1 MTISFILNNP
11 VVNDQT
17 AGQQTGDSGDG
28 FTDTD
33 VAYST
38 LPAAF
43 RTYLETTL
51 GLSSTFPTNVYVGT
65 QTNSVTVNATAGSQL
80 AGTTFTDSTGGALDG
95 DDSGL
100 DTVGG
105 KDILLFAGT
114 NDTVIGRYD
123 SDGNG
128 SADAIAFVIFK
139 QDVINAGA
147 TSDQVTFNIVTYV
160 PIFHPNST
168 DPDDAV
174 NLGNTLKLAATE
186 TLNFGFAGAPSG
198 SNLFMMF
205 GSPSSTQIVVIGE
218 DPLNQ
223 SEGGNITTKDVLN
236 ISQAGSTTSFG
247 VNGNQINPDE
257 GAFITYVTGANT
269 NFLVPNLDQNE
280 ADVEANIAFQDVVS
294 ATSAS
299 FTVNQTNPG
308 IGPVTVKI
316 SAFTTTNQSGTN
328 FVDGLTDDTHVTIT
342 SASVTNVVVK
352 TGNTQYFPATSIDA
366 NGDLIITGL
375 SSGDTVHWTTSG
387 THNRVLIENI
397 SNADSDTTNDNNTFD
412 IGGFGIVTSSGSST
426 FVGQQIVIEDDGPT
440 ASQAQQTGT
449 VDEDGVPGGIAGGV
463 GDVSGEATQAT
474 GSVAPLF
481 NSGTDVPLTFSLNT
495 DTTGLPALTS
505 GGVTV
510 TYAVVGNTLTA
521 SAGANTVFTF
531 VLNGTT
537 GAWTFTLAD
546 QLDHPTLNGLSGDD
560 TENDLTINLSSILRA
575 ADADGDTAA
584 AAANALIVTV
594 DDDTPTASQAQQT
607 GTVDEDG
614 VPGGIAG
621 GTGDVAGEATQATG
635 SVAPLFNSGADAPLA
650 FSLNSNTSGLPALTS
665 GGVTVTYAV
674 VGNTLTASA
683 GANTVFTFALDGT
696 TGAWTF
702 TLADQLDHPT
712 LNGLP
717 GDNTENDLTINLS
730 SILRATDADGDT
742 VAAAANA
749 LVVTVDDDTPTIN
762 PAIADGLVDF
772 AAGSTVTK
780 SLNGSV
786 GADSPATY
794 SITASPATLTIL
806 DGTSSQ
812 LNLLRDL
819 TSNGTVATYYKDV
832 DSSGTHNAGDI
843 DFFKLTLSG
852 GNYTFDVLQNP
863 PPAELTFSF
872 AGAPSGSN
880 LFMMFGDPASAQIVV
895 IGEDPLNQSQGG
907 NITTKDV
914 LNISQAGST
923 TSFGV
928 NGNQINPD
936 EGAFI
941 TYVTG
946 ANTNFL
952 VPNLDQNEADVEA
965 NIAFQDVF
973 NTTSA
978 SFTVNQTNPGV
989 GPVTVKISAFST
1001 AAEPG
1006 VNYVDGL
1013 TNDTHVNIASFS
1025 LTDFVVK
1032 TGNTQYTPLATIDAD
1047 GNLIITGLSTGDKVS
1062 WTTSGTH
1069 DRVLIENISNADG
1082 ISGNDNNT
1090 FDIGGFSLTQAQP
1103 APDEKLDFTV
1113 QIADFD
1119 GDTAS
1124 DSFSIGIDG
1133 TGIFN
1138 DNHVEGVIA

>member
-1 MTISFILNNP
+1 MTISFILNGQA
-11 VVNDQT
+11 VNDQT
-17 AGQQTGDSGDG
+17 ADLQTGDSGDG

-33 VAYST
+33 VAYSS
-38 LPAAF
+38 LPLSF
-43 RTYLETTL
+43 RNYLEQVL
-51 GLSSTFPTNVYVGT
+51 LLSPTFPTNVGVAT
-65 QTNSVTVNATAGSQL
+65 KTNSVTVNATGGSQL
-80 AGTTFTDSTGGALDG
+80 AGTTFTDTNGGALDG
-95 DDSGL
+95 DNSGL
-100 DTVGG
+100 TTVDG
-105 KDILLFAGT
+105 KAILLYADG
-114 NDTVIGRYD
+114 NDTVIGKYD
-123 SDGNG
+123 SDGIG
-128 SADAIAFVIFK
+128 GVDTVAFVIFK
-139 QDVINAGA
+139 QDVLNAGA

-160 PIFHPNST
+160 PIFHGNT
-168 DPDDAV
+168 GDPDDAV
-174 NLGNTLKLAATE
+174 NLGNNLKLAATE

-198 SNLFMMF
+198 SNLFMTF
-205 GSPSSTQIVVIGE
+205 GNPSSTQIVVIGK
-218 DPLNQ
+218 DPLDQ
-223 SEGGNITTKDVLN
+223 SAGGNITTKDVLN

-247 VNGNQINPDE
+247 VNGNQINPTE
-257 GAFITYVTGANT
+257 GAYITYVSGTNT

-280 ADVEANIAFQDVVS
+280 ADVEANIAFTNVVN
-294 ATSAS
+294 ATGAS

-316 SAFTTTNQSGTN
+316 SAFTTAAEPGVD
-328 FVDGLTDDTHVTIT
+328 FVNGLTNDQHVNIT
-342 SASVTNVVVK
+342 SFSLTNVVVK
-352 TGNTQYFPATSIDA
+352 TGNTQYTPAATIDA
-366 NGDLIITGL
+366 DGNLIVTGL
-375 SSGDTVHWTTSG
+375 SSGDTVSWTTSS

-397 SNADSDTTNDNNTFD
+397 SDADSDATNDNNTFD

-449 VDEDGVPGGIAGGV
+449 VDEDGVPGGIAGGI
-463 GDVSGEATQAT
+463 GDVAGQATQAT
-474 GSVAPLF
+474 GSVTPLF

-495 DTTGLPALTS
+495 DTSGLPALTS
-505 GGVTV
+505 GGVAV
-510 TYAVVGNTLTA
+510 TYAVVGNTHTA

-531 VLNGTT
+531 ALNATT

-546 QLDHPTLNGLSGDD
+546 QLDHPTLNGQAGDD
-560 TENDLTINLSSILRA
+560 TENDLAINLSSILRA
-575 ADADGDTAA
+575 ADADGDTVA
-584 AAANALIVTV
+584 AAANALVVTV

-621 GTGDVAGEATQATG
+621 GIGDVAGQATQATG
-635 SVAPLFNSGADAPLA
+635 SVTPLFNSGADAPLT

-665 GGVTVTYAV
+665 GGVVVTYAV

-683 GANTVFTFALDGT
+683 GANTVFTFALDAT

-717 GDNTENDLTINLS
+717 GDNEENDLAINLS

-749 LVVTVDDDTPTIN
+749 LIVTVDDDTPTIN

-812 LNLLRDL
+812 LTLLRDL
-819 TSNGTVATYYKDV
+819 TSNDTVATYYKDV
-832 DSSGTHNAGDI
+832 DGSGTHNAGDI

-863 PPAELTFSF
+863 PPAEVNFSF

-880 LFMMFGDPASAQIVV
+880 LFMTFGDPASAQIVV
-895 IGEDPLNQSQGG
+895 IGHDPLNQSQGG

-928 NGNQINPD
+928 NGNQINPT

-965 NIAFQDVF
+965 NIAFTNVF
-973 NTTSA
+973 NANTA

-989 GPVTVKISAFST
+989 GPVTVKITAFST

-1006 VNYVDGL
+1006 ANFVDGL
-1013 TNDTHVNIASFS
+1013 TNDQHVDITSFS

-1032 TGNTQYTPLATIDAD
+1032 TGNTQYTPAATIDAD
-1047 GNLIITGLSTGDKVS
+1047 GNLIITGLSTGDKVT
-1062 WTTSGTH
+1062 WTTSSTH

-1090 FDIGGFSLTQAQP
+1090 FDIGGFSLSQAQP

>member
-1 MTISFILNNP
+1 MSITFDLHDKA
-11 VVNDQT
+11 VNDQT
-17 AGQQTGDSGDG
+17 ALLQTGDSDDG

-33 VAYST
+33 VAYSS
-38 LPAAF
+38 LPPSF
-43 RTYLETTL
+43 QTYLQTTL
-51 GLSSTFPTNVYVGT
+51 GLSSAFPTSIGVATKV
-65 QTNSVTVNATAGSQL
+65 NSVTVNATAGSQL
-80 AGTTFTDSTGGALDG
+80 AGTSFTDGSGGALDG
-95 DDSGL
+95 DDSL
-100 DTVGG
+100 LKTADG
-105 KDILLFAGT
+105 KEIFLYADGS
-114 NDTVIGRYD
+114 DTVIGKYD
-123 SDGNG
+123 SDGVNG
-128 SADAIAFVIFK
+128 VDSIAFVIFK
-139 QDVINAGA
+139 EDVINAGK
-147 TSDQVTFNIVTYV
+147 TSDAVTFHIVTYV
-160 PIFHPNST
+160 PIFHSNT
-168 DPDDAV
+168 GDPDDAV
-174 NLGNTLKLAATE
+174 DLGNTLKLAATE

-205 GSPSSTQIVVIGE
+205 GNPNSTQIVVIGK

-223 SEGGNITTKDVLN
+223 SAGGNITTKDVLN

-280 ADVEANIAFQDVVS
+280 ADVEANIAFTDVVA
-294 ATSAS
+294 ATTAS

-316 SAFTTTNQSGTN
+316 TAYTTANQSGTN

-342 SASVTNVVVK
+342 SASVANVVVK

-375 SSGDTVHWTTSG
+375 SSGDTVTWTTSG

-397 SNADSDTTNDNNTFD
+397 SNADGVDGNDNNTFD

-449 VDEDGVPGGIAGGV
+449 VDEDGVPGGIAGGT
-463 GDVSGEATQAT
+463 GDVAGQATVAT
-474 GSVAPLF
+474 GSVTPLF

-505 GGVTV
+505 GGVAV
-510 TYAVVGNTLTA
+510 TYSVVGNTLTA

-531 VLNGTT
+531 ALNGTT

-546 QLDHPTLNGLSGDD
+546 QLDHPTLNGLPGDNE
-560 TENDLTINLSSILRA
+560 ENDLTINLSSILRA
-575 ADADGDTAA
+575 ADADGDTVA
-584 AAANALIVTV
+584 AAANALVVTV

-621 GTGDVAGEATQATG
+621 GTGDVAGEVTVASG
-635 SVAPLFNSGADAPLA
+635 SVTPLFNSGADAPLT

-665 GGVTVTYAV
+665 GGVAVTYSV

-683 GANTVFTFALDGT
+683 GANTVFTFALNGT

-717 GDNTENDLTINLS
+717 GDNEENDLAVNLS
-730 SILRATDADGDT
+730 SLLRATDADGDT

-749 LVVTVDDDTPTIN
+749 LIVTVDDDTPTIN

-812 LNLLRDL
+812 LTLLRDL
-819 TSNGTVATYYKDV
+819 TNSDTVATYYKDV
-832 DSSGTHNAGDI
+832 DSSGTHTAGDI

-863 PPAELTFSF
+863 PPAELNFSF

-880 LFMMFGDPASAQIVV
+880 LFMTFGSPTSTQIVV

-907 NITTKDV
+907 NINTKDV

-928 NGNQINPD
+928 NGNQINPG

-941 TYVTG
+941 TFVTG

-965 NIAFQDVF
+965 NIDFTGVF
-973 NTTSA
+973 NTNTA

-989 GPVTVKISAFST
+989 GPVTVKITAFST

-1006 VNYVDGL
+1006 VNFVDGL
-1013 TNDTHVNIASFS
+1013 TNDSPVAITSASV
-1025 LTDFVVK
+1025 TDFVVK
-1032 TGNTQYTPLATIDAD
+1032 TGNTQYTPVATVNPD
-1047 GNLIITGLSTGDKVS
+1047 GTLTITGLSTGDKVS

-1069 DRVLIENISNADG
+1069 DRVLIENISDADG
-1082 ISGNDNNT
+1082 LTGNDNNT
-1090 FDIGGFSLTQAQP
+1090 FDIGGFGLSQAQP

-1124 DSFSIGIDG
+1124 DTFSIGIDG